1 MIDEILRYG
10 DGQGDQMALSF
21 LRALNNIFEQGI
33 LSREHVTSGEG
44 PVLQRMS
51 QGYNFFSSW
60 CEDVI
65 ANG

>member
-1 MIDEILRYG
+1 MIEEISCYR

-21 LRALNNIFEQGI
+21 LRALNIFEQDI

-44 PVLQRMS
+44 PVLQRTS
-51 QGYNFFSSW
+51 QGYHFSW
-60 CEDVI
+60 CEYVI